1 MSRRSSVAAI
11 LVVSTA
17 LLACGAGGGPQAETP
32 PNRVEAP
39 DLGLAIA
46 NLPDGLEVT
55 TNEGGTLMLVP
66 KGKAG
71 TIVVQAGPTEVGPNL
86 VAAVKEHQASIEAR
100 PGARYLGVR
109 ELVTPLGSAY
119 WSRGRYEQGGSTV
132 EETRIVTLH
141 PDGHRLL
148 YLTSTYP
155 AGDDS
160 SARIQELLALVTEI
174 EGTKQAGS

>member
-11 LVVSTA
+11 LAISTA
-17 LLACGAGGGPQAETP
+17 FLACGAGRGPQTETSSK
-32 PNRVEAP
+32 RIEVP

-46 NLPDGLEVT
+46 HVPDGLEVT
-55 TNEGGTLMLVP
+55 NNQGGTLMLVP
-66 KGKAG
+66 KDKAG

-86 VAAVKEHQASIEAR
+86 VAAVKQHQASIEAR
-100 PGARYLGVR
+100 PGAKYLGVR

-148 YLTSTYP
+148 FLTSTYP

-160 SARIQELLALVTEI
+160 SARIQELLALLTEI
-174 EGTKQAGS
+174 EGAKPTDS

>member
-11 LVVSTA
+11 LAVSTA
-17 LLACGAGGGPQAETP
+17 LLACGAGGGSKAETP
-32 PNRVEAP
+32 SNRVEAP
-39 DLGLAIA
+39 GLGLAIA

-71 TIVVQAGPTEVGPNL
+71 TIVVQAGPAEVGPNL

-100 PGARYLGVR
+100 PGAEYLGVR

-160 SARIQELLALVTEI
+160 SARIQELLALLTEI
-174 EGTKQAGS
+174 EGTKPAGS